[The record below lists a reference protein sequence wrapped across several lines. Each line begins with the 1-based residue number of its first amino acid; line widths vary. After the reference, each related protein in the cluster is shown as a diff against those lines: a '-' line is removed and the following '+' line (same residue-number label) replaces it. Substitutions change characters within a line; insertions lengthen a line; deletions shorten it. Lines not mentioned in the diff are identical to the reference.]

1 LGDPAY
7 LKKIAALSVPVSG
20 LEKVLNFMDREFLI
34 SFPRTVYD
42 IILKTSYARG
52 AIEAKE

>member
-1 LGDPAY
+1 
-7 LKKIAALSVPVSG
+7 VSG

-34 SFPRTVYD
+34 SFPRIVYD